1 MISASLGRFLFH
13 SCLFCVGII
22 MTMSASRLGIGT
34 PTEPGSGFLPLGT
47 GILLAAVSLF
57 GIRVDLNNFVKD
69 KSVLFVVDSGK
80 RILTI
85 VISVFVYAFMLSRL
99 GYLISTFLLMF
110 VLFALAGKR
119 KWVMAVLKSVVVT
132 FITYLLFEKWL
143 ACRLPQGLLWF

>member
-1 MISASLGRFLFH
+1 M
-13 SCLFCVGII
+13 GII

-99 GYLISTFLLMF
+99 GYLISAFLLMF